1 MKLFFDTSALVKLFH
16 KERGTEVVTDLIC
29 NAGNEVWILDIAKLE
44 FRSAVFRRF
53 RSGEIDKQQLET
65 ALRYFTE
72 QLRSFNLEAMGPGV
86 LKEAENLL
94 DEYGMDFGLRTLDAL
109 HLGAFQLVSEK
120 DWIFVTSDRNLAE
133 VAKAAG
139 SQVLDPAN
147 PE

>member
-1 MKLFFDTSALVKLFH
+1 MKLFFDTSALVKFFH
-16 KERGTEVVTDLIC
+16 KEQGTEKVTDLIG
-29 NAGNEVWILDIAKLE
+29 NSENEVWILDLAKLE

-53 RSGEIDKQQLET
+53 RSGQIEKDQLET

-72 QLRSFNLEAMGPGV
+72 QLLSFNVETIGPGV

-109 HLGAFQLVSEK
+109 HLGAFQLVSEN
-120 DWIFVTSDRNLAE
+120 DWIFITSDKNLAK

-139 SQVLDPAN
+139 SRVLDPAN
-147 PE
+147 P